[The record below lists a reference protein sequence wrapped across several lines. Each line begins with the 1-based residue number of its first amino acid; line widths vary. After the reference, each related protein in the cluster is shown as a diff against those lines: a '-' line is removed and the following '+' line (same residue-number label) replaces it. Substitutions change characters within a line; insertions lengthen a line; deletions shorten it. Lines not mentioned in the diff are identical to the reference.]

1 MKHTPD
7 LKKLIN
13 KLEQLPSKEKQKVL
27 HLLKSVSSNGMSRF
41 YLACASL
48 NELNTIEILKHL
60 N

>member
-7 LKKLIN
+7 LNSLIE
-13 KLEQLPSKEKQKVL
+13 KIERLPHKDRQRVL
-27 HLLKSVSSNGMSRF
+27 QLLKKVSSNGMSRF

-48 NELNTIEILKHL
+48 NELNAIEILKHL